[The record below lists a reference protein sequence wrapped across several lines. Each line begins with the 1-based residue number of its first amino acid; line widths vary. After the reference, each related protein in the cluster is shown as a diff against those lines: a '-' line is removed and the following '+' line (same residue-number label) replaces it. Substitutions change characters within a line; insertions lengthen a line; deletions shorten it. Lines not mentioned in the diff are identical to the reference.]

1 MIMSTVEAYL
11 PHRPPF
17 LFVDDVWIDNQ
28 KIMAKRTFKADEWFF
43 KGHFPSYPVV
53 PGVIL
58 VESMAQAGGVGAKLL
73 GIKPQSMFVFAKIR
87 SATFRKQVRPGDC
100 FEIEITN
107 LRSSS
112 LIVHQKGVGKVNGEI
127 AVEAEWIS
135 MASGVPE

>member
-1 MIMSTVEAYL
+1 MLDVNAYL

-17 LFVDDVWIDNQ
+17 QFVDDVWIENG
-28 KIMAKRTFKADEWFF
+28 KIFAKRIFSPDEWFF

-53 PGVIL
+53 PGVLL

-87 SATFRKQVRPGDC
+87 SAAFRRQVRPGDC
-100 FEIEITN
+100 LEIEITN

-112 LIVHQKGVGKVNGEI
+112 LIVHQKGVGSVAGEI